1 MGISIGGP
9 INGGGYFNPFTPQQH
24 VAQVRAYNQQQRAQ
38 QAPKPQTAPGGI
50 MPSRPGQPLTRAP
63 GALPNNRQFQGT
75 RTPPPA
81 QVPPPQ
87 PVVQQP
93 PGWFDPVRMY
103 GLDPVDRP
111 VGGGGQLDPGQ
122 LIARAY
128 PSWGP
133 DGPFGPGGRASPPT
147 GVETGYAGQSPIQLG
162 PQANPLFTYDQSMN
176 QTMGG
181 QNNNVILGGPP
192 QLTLPGQSQPATSKY
207 QSTLNPGQSA
217 APTIAGAPAPG
228 TSDSS
233 PSQLYNNYAGALFG
247 KGGGTAP
254 VGDYHQVGDT
264 TAQTNQMQSMPVDQ
278 GYLPASQAQTQNQIY
293 PQPYNTSPFNTLA
306 TPSAMPQSRMI

>member
-1 MGISIGGP
+1 MSFGTIQGGP
-9 INGGGYFNPFTPQQH
+9 VRMPIFTPQDH
-24 VAQVRAYNQQQRAQ
+24 IAQVRAQNAQQRAQ

-50 MPSRPGQPLTRAP
+50 MPSRPGQPLSRAP
-63 GALPNNRQFQGT
+63 AATPGRNPQFQGT
-75 RTPPPA
+75 RTPPQA
-81 QVPPPQ
+81 QQMPPYLVGYAHPGGMFDTGMPGMVDPGYNKQIDPLDNPFGVTVHDTQYRPPPAS
-87 PVVQQP
+87 
-93 PGWFDPVRMY
+93 DNLY
-103 GLDPVDRP
+103 G
-111 VGGGGQLDPGQ
+111 GNGM
-122 LIARAY
+122 I
-128 PSWGP
+128 
-133 DGPFGPGGRASPPT
+133 
-147 GVETGYAGQSPIQLG
+147 
-162 PQANPLFTYDQSMN
+162 NP
-176 QTMGG
+176 GG

-192 QLTLPGQSQPATSKY
+192 QLALSGQSQPATSKY

-233 PSQLYNNYAGALFG
+233 PSQLYNNYASALFG

-254 VGDYHQVGDT
+254 VGDT